1 LPARRESRF
10 VIEVLFLVA
19 LAVSVTIAE
28 LRPFVIA
35 GAMALGWVLVAGVEW
50 AAWRDQPH
58 YGSGLPPRWYVPR
71 VDLPP
76 ARPLE
81 SVVSGYPAGPR
92 DEAPT
97 WIAPA
102 ELREQVLGGDWPLA
116 VPIEEPESEPEELV
130 VEEAWTIVELPP
142 APAPVA
148 EEPAAAATASEPE
161 PAPEPEP
168 VGSAPPLAATPR
180 SVEAVARYSLDPLAE
195 ESRRRFGRGESTTS
209 PTIVV
214 PARPDR
220 GRALPGV
227 AERDE

>member
-1 LPARRESRF
+1 LPARRDSRF
-10 VIEVLFLVA
+10 AIEVLFLVA
-19 LAVSVTIAE
+19 LAVSVTIAD
-28 LRPFVIA
+28 LRALVIA

-81 SVVSGYPAGPR
+81 SVVSGYPAGRR

-116 VPIEEPESEPEELV
+116 VPIEEPEVEAAIEVEELV
-130 VEEAWTIVELPP
+130 VEEAWTVVELPP
-142 APAPVA
+142 APAAVEEEEAVEEVA
-148 EEPAAAATASEPE
+148 EPEPDREPAAAP
-161 PAPEPEP
+161 P
-168 VGSAPPLAATPR
+168 VAEAAR
-180 SVEAVARYSLDPLAE
+180 AAEAVARYSLDPLAE
-195 ESRRRFGRGESTTS
+195 EPRRRFGRGQSTGS

-220 GRALPGV
+220 ARALPGR
-227 AERDE
+227 AERDV

>member
-1 LPARRESRF
+1 
-10 VIEVLFLVA
+10 
-19 LAVSVTIAE
+19 
-28 LRPFVIA
+28 
-35 GAMALGWVLVAGVEW
+35 MALGWVLVAGVEW

-81 SVVSGYPAGPR
+81 SVVSGYPAGRR

-116 VPIEEPESEPEELV
+116 VPIEEPEAELEIEELV
-130 VEEAWTIVELPP
+130 VEEAWTVVELPP
-142 APAPVA
+142 APAAVEEDEEEAAPDEVA
-148 EEPAAAATASEPE
+148 AEPEPAAGPAAAAP
-161 PAPEPEP
+161 PAA
-168 VGSAPPLAATPR
+168 APPPAVEAPR
-180 SVEAVARYSLDPLAE
+180 EVEAVARYSLDPLAE
-195 ESRRRFGRGESTTS
+195 EPRRRFGRGQSTAS

-220 GRALPGV
+220 SRALPGR
-227 AERDE
+227 AERDA